1 MGTTRDDPTFSFQ
14 KIGFAVVLL
23 LPSTWLFEKY
33 LGLAGVFA
41 YLVMAGMLLV
51 WLDRSQGI
59 AGLFDKLTER
69 QAVWLIFLT
78 LTLLLVA
85 FLSIYPQADAGVVGG
100 GSDSDDALDL
110 AAAEL
115 IHGRYPY
122 YPTTYLDN
130 PISPLPGAVILALPF
145 VVLGGSAYQNLFWVL
160 LFAQMMKKQLRSNRR
175 TLQGFW
181 LLLLLAPVV
190 SYQLLVGSDY
200 IANAIYT
207 LLAVDWFVPA
217 EKAGQARFTW
227 QMLVAAIFMGVAFCS
242 RAHFLLLL
250 PLVFAF
256 LWSRVGGKQAT
267 LWMGLVVL
275 VLLSLILPCYLYDP
289 AGFSPLHTLGELD
302 ELDPVLPHA
311 SLVVAGL
318 SLLLALVLAG
328 RSGYLSLRRQTTM
341 DIQLLFNE
349 CAAVLVFSVVWAV
362 VLSWLL
368 LGRLFFGF
376 AGFGVFGLFFALA
389 GKRWKGS
396 SNQISVS
403 SSTE

>member
-1 MGTTRDDPTFSFQ
+1 M
-14 KIGFAVVLL
+14 
-23 LPSTWLFEKY
+23 
-33 LGLAGVFA
+33 FA
-41 YLVMAGMLLV
+41 YLVIAGLLLV

-59 AGLFDKLTER
+59 TGLFDKLTER
-69 QAVWLIFLT
+69 QAAWLIFLT

-85 FLSIYPQADAGVVGG
+85 FLIIYPQADAGVVGG

-110 AAAEL
+110 AATEL

-145 VVLGGSAYQNLFWVL
+145 VVLGGSAYQNLFWLL
-160 LFAQMMKKQLRSNRR
+160 LFVQMMKQQLKSNRR
-175 TLQGFW
+175 TLLGLW

-190 SYQLLVGSDY
+190 PYQLMVGSDY
-200 IANAIYT
+200 VANAIYS
-207 LLAVDWFVPA
+207 LLAVYWLVSA

-227 QMLVAAIFMGVAFCS
+227 QMLAAAIFMGFAFCS
-242 RAHFLLLL
+242 RLQFLLLL
-250 PLVFAF
+250 PLVYAF
-256 LWSRVGGKQAT
+256 LWSRVGIRQAT
-267 LWMGLVVL
+267 LRMGLVAL
-275 VLLSLILPCYLYDP
+275 VLISLILPFYLYDP

-318 SLLLALVLAG
+318 NLLLAMGLASRG
-328 RSGYLSLRRQTTM
+328 RYLSLRRQTTIE
-341 DIQLLFNE
+341 IQSLFNE

-376 AGFGVFGLFFALA
+376 AGYGVFGLFFAMA
-389 GKRWKGS
+389 GKRWTGS
-396 SNQISVS
+396 SNQLSVS
-403 SSTE
+403 SS